1 MRIVTL
7 LLMTLLSYQFLA
19 TPFARADD
27 SGVTHYD
34 CGTFAEPI
42 VEIAYGSRYT
52 DESVT
57 RADYDEASNAEVNKV
72 LKPIDDF
79 ARTLVVLSNN
89 AIRLESKTEKNTFC
103 VVDMIYQWAKA
114 DALSVQET
122 INVKM
127 SIPARYGSIATALAQ
142 LDVQG
147 DLRFMQKNLV
157 IQQWLER
164 RAFETIYFFDNE
176 APGGVPRANLRGWA
190 SLAVTQVGLLYDNAE
205 LINWGISSNNYILS
219 FMDEDGSH
227 PDEMRR
233 GNLALHYQLHAAAP
247 LSKST
252 ALLVQAG
259 YRDELGYLDD
269 LDKLVS
275 FTIAALKDPLLV
287 EQKFDVVQSIT
298 GGIDSIKPFMLAWV
312 EAYLSVNCD
321 PHLDEDVKHL
331 RPLSNSKIGGNLTLL
346 YLGSLETQL
355 ACNGSGAKQ
364 RS

>member
-1 MRIVTL
+1 MNKITL
-7 LLMTLLSYQFLA
+7 LLVAMLSCQYPMIQFA
-19 TPFARADD
+19 SADD
-27 SGVTHYD
+27 DGVTHFD
-34 CGTFAEPI
+34 CGPFAEPI

-57 RADYDEASNAEVNKV
+57 RADYDETSNAEVNKV

-89 AIRLESKTEKNTFC
+89 AIRLKSKTEKNTFC
-103 VVDMIYQWAKA
+103 IVDMVYQWAKA
-114 DALSVQET
+114 DALSIQET

-142 LDVQG
+142 LDIQH
-147 DLRFMQKNLV
+147 DLRYQQKNMV
-157 IQQWLER
+157 IQEWLEK
-164 RAFETIYFFDNE
+164 RAFETVYFFDNE

-190 SLAVTQVGLLYDNAE
+190 SLAVTQVGLLFDNPE
-205 LINWGISSNNYILS
+205 LINWGISSNSFILS
-219 FMDEDGSH
+219 FIDEDGSH

-252 ALLVQAG
+252 ALLVKAG

-269 LDKLVS
+269 LDQLVS
-275 FTIAALKDPLLV
+275 FTIAALNDPLLV
-287 EQKFDVVQSIT
+287 EQKFDVAQSIT
-298 GGIDSIKPFMLAWV
+298 GGIDSVKPFMLGWV

-321 PHLDEDVKHL
+321 PQLDDAVQHL

-346 YLGSLETQL
+346 YLGSLESKQ
-355 ACNGSGAKQ
+355 ACSAFGAKQ

>member
-19 TPFARADD
+19 TPFTRADD
-27 SGVTHYD
+27 SGVKHYD

-176 APGGVPRANLRGWA
+176 APGG
-190 SLAVTQVGLLYDNAE
+190 
-205 LINWGISSNNYILS
+205 
-219 FMDEDGSH
+219 
-227 PDEMRR
+227 
-233 GNLALHYQLHAAAP
+233 
-247 LSKST
+247 
-252 ALLVQAG
+252 
-259 YRDELGYLDD
+259 
-269 LDKLVS
+269 
-275 FTIAALKDPLLV
+275 
-287 EQKFDVVQSIT
+287 
-298 GGIDSIKPFMLAWV
+298 
-312 EAYLSVNCD
+312 
-321 PHLDEDVKHL
+321 
-331 RPLSNSKIGGNLTLL
+331 
-346 YLGSLETQL
+346 
-355 ACNGSGAKQ
+355 
-364 RS
+364 